1 MSEFV
6 IIAPLVYLLIIGF
19 PLALIDMREH
29 RLPNRLTLSSA
40 LLAAVAVLWVA
51 YLTGEWGRSL
61 LALTIGL
68 ATFLIGWLLATK
80 NFIGMGDIK
89 LLISLNTLAGYFY
102 PLLPVLSMTLG
113 FVLASVVSGLRLL
126 LRKIDAASSIAL
138 GPYLLL
144 GFYLSVYPTAAVST
158 AEALS

>member
-40 LLAAVAVLWVA
+40 LLAAVAVLWA
-51 YLTGEWGRSL
+51 AFLTGEWERSL

-68 ATFLIGWLLATK
+68 ATFLIGWLLAAK